1 MENSRTKTKLSK
13 KLFFLHFAR
22 VKELGPESNAKKK
35 AALADGIENDS
46 PEQVSSL
53 SEGRHINN
61 VDLALLCNHSV
72 RCQTFICCYRLF
84 VLLAAL
90 KRNFQFNIVSHFSF
104 VPVLIF
110 FALCLVQKPVAS
122 LGEENPFPV
131 CCMCFLWDMIDPCL
145 LWLDKNDEMV
155 TRILLFV
162 LIGLFNCKCVLW
174 LDEK

>member
-72 RCQTFICCYRLF
+72 RCLIFICCYRLF
-84 VLLAAL
+84 VLLAAV
-90 KRNFQFNIVSHFSF
+90 KRNF
-104 VPVLIF
+104 L
-110 FALCLVQKPVAS
+110 
-122 LGEENPFPV
+122 
-131 CCMCFLWDMIDPCL
+131 
-145 LWLDKNDEMV
+145 
-155 TRILLFV
+155 
-162 LIGLFNCKCVLW
+162 
-174 LDEK
+174 

>member
-1 MENSRTKTKLSK
+1 MRIKNKLSK

-72 RCQTFICCYRLF
+72 RCLFFIFCYRLF

-90 KRNFQFNIVSHFSF
+90 KRNFFSFNIVQSFFNFSSF
-104 VPVLIF
+104 DFLRAIF
-110 FALCLVQKPVAS
+110 
-122 LGEENPFPV
+122 G
-131 CCMCFLWDMIDPCL
+131 
-145 LWLDKNDEMV
+145 
-155 TRILLFV
+155 
-162 LIGLFNCKCVLW
+162 
-174 LDEK
+174 